1 MMIQEFAARTNI
13 TPSSEEYHY
22 IEQSYYDFDGNKDEF
37 CKQWLK
43 DIENGKWAL
52 ELRLRK
58 AIDEQKAEYEEQLK
72 EQEGYLVFYREQFNK
87 YRKAQEKLD
96 KLNKRIIAMTKIM
109 EE

>member
-1 MMIQEFAARTNI
+1 MMIQEFTARTNI

-43 DIENGKWAL
+43 DIENGKWTL
-52 ELRLRK
+52 ELRLRNALDK
-58 AIDEQKAEYEEQLK
+58 QKAEYEEQLK
-72 EQEGYLVFYREQFNK
+72 EQEEYLIFYRKQFEK